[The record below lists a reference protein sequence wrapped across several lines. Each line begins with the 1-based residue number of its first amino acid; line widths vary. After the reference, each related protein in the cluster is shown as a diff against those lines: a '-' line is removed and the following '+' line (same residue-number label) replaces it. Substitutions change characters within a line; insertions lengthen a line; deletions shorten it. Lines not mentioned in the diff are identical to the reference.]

1 MVHTTKINQAVTD
14 KIAQDSDKI
23 ALVGKIVTFPGS
35 NGQFKVHSV
44 EGDTWYAFDQDGYT
58 VVDLGLTK
66 SLAITEPLVT
76 LLPTGTKIGQGFSE
90 TVRVSMIRRGVSLTK
105 SWI

>member
-1 MVHTTKINQAVTD
+1 MIMSVQTTTLPQADV
-14 KIAQDSDKI
+14 DKI

-44 EGDTWYAFDQDGYT
+44 EGPTWYAFDQDGET

-66 SLAITEPLVT
+66 SLAITQEPLAT
-76 LLPTGTKIGQGFSE
+76 LLPTWAKIGQGFSE
-90 TVRVSMIRRGVSLTK
+90 TVRVGMIRRGVNLTK

>member
-1 MVHTTKINQAVTD
+1 MIMSVQTTTLPQADV
-14 KIAQDSDKI
+14 DKI

-44 EGDTWYAFDQDGYT
+44 EGPTWYAFDRDGET
-58 VVDLGLTK
+58 VLDLGLTK
-66 SLAITEPLVT
+66 SRVITEPLAT
-76 LLPTGTKIGQGFSE
+76 IMPSDTQIGQGFAE
-90 TVRVSMIRRGVSLTK
+90 TVRVGMIRRGVNLTK